1 MPLRKKID
9 KNRIIL
15 LKNIYK
21 IKNPNQFFIFLQK
34 VYHTEKFLT
43 IFALPCRPGPSIAP
57 AKPAPLRVAMSDL
70 PLPLHSATRRC
81 PKKLVSPL
89 LPNAFGG
96 SPSAHGNIRRKN
108 HPRPTKKAPPP
119 KQRGSPHLFTKKTT
133 AQQTKRRHQ
142 HFPESASANQ
152 QPHLECKSRLV

>member
-43 IFALPCRPGPSIAP
+43 IFALPCRPCPSIAP

-70 PLPLHSATRRC
+70 PLPLHSATRGC
-81 PKKLVSPL
+81 PKIGQPLVAERLRRVSQRSRKHSPQK
-89 LPNAFGG
+89 PPEAYKK
-96 SPSAHGNIRRKN
+96 SPSAKAKGLTAFIYEKN
-108 HPRPTKKAPPP
+108 YCTTDQTPAPAFSGISVG
-119 KQRGSPHLFTKKTT
+119 K
-133 AQQTKRRHQ
+133 
-142 HFPESASANQ
+142 SAAASG
-152 QPHLECKSRLV
+152 V